1 MKNIK
6 LEKLLIIIL
15 GVLEDY
21 DFFFGNKILFLFL
34 FILEVVKVKIW
45 LFFNIN
51 IYYYDVIKIIL
62 FIFEI
67 D

>member
-1 MKNIK
+1 MI
-6 LEKLLIIIL
+6 
-15 GVLEDY
+15 
-21 DFFFGNKILFLFL
+21 FFGNKILFLFL

-51 IYYYDVIKIIL
+51 ICYYDVIKIIL

-67 D
+67 E